1 MAPTLP
7 AAPTTSP
14 VSSALTDV
22 PHAMPNTPTPPS
34 ASAAALRLPLP
45 AWTLPASSSPSTPTP
60 NANQPVPTLI
70 DAAIFGMMTIISEM
84 HKEGKEQQQER
95 KLLVEVMKNAV
106 STLSS
111 NAQGAFTT
119 DRDRLPHMPLL
130 ATNTQPAPVIIMNPT
145 FANIAPPPEF
155 KGHDQDEID
164 AHITHLELVF
174 YIDQLEGNQCFAT
187 DIQKILYSLVCFKL
201 GDALEWHNECFTR
214 LKPGGDLVGINLD
227 SWWGNPNHAEDA
239 RRMVTTMVQGERDLA
254 EDFLIRFDRHLH
266 FTCWNTDLR
275 KDTNIKIL
283 CTKLVG
289 KIQRKVHGDY
299 ESLAAFK
306 AKIVE
311 VSRRIQRDEAAERH
325 QRDMQQVE
333 AIFTNTVHNLITPAT
348 TPAPTIPSAST
359 TPTPIAS
366 TSTSTSTRR
375 PKVCYNCGQP
385 GHFKADCTKTP
396 LPRNIAAIVEVFED
410 DRHRETVIRAVRA
423 DMAEADNEE
432 GLGDGEA

>member
-1 MAPTLP
+1 
-7 AAPTTSP
+7 
-14 VSSALTDV
+14 
-22 PHAMPNTPTPPS
+22 MPNTPTPPS

-70 DAAIFGMMTIISEM
+70 ELPSLVM

-254 EDFLIRFDRHLH
+254 EDFLIALIG
-266 FTCWNTDLR
+266 TY
-275 KDTNIKIL
+275 I
-283 CTKLVG
+283 
-289 KIQRKVHGDY
+289 
-299 ESLAAFK
+299 SLAG
-306 AKIVE
+306 
-311 VSRRIQRDEAAERH
+311 
-325 QRDMQQVE
+325 
-333 AIFTNTVHNLITPAT
+333 TPIYAR
-348 TPAPTIPSAST
+348 
-359 TPTPIAS
+359 TPTSKSCVPNLSGRSNGRSMGTMSHLQHSKPRLWRSAEGFRGMKRLSVTNGTCSRWRQSSPTLS
-366 TSTSTSTRR
+366 TISSHLPPPPHQPCLVAPLRVEHHLLQTPPTPCNATRLLTLGLDYTY
-375 PKVCYNCGQP
+375 PYSIYLHLYFHSSPQ
-385 GHFKADCTKTP
+385 
-396 LPRNIAAIVEVFED
+396 EVFED